1 MNGFIY
7 WNNGHTTKVSP
18 YFGENVSSF
27 EKIILKAYGQYDCR
41 IALNING
48 EDFYIK

>member
-7 WNNGHTTKVSP
+7 WSNGHITKVSP
-18 YFGENVSSF
+18 YFGESVNSF
-27 EKIILKAYGQYDCR
+27 KKRILKAYENYIVR